1 MTIHVVIGPPC
12 GGKSSYVI
20 EHAEPGTPRFDHD
33 LIAST
38 VAGMKLGHD
47 VPSGVARITTA
58 MRRGMIGYLIDPETP
73 TPTAWLIWSWPP
85 QTLMQTFADM
95 GAQFHLVD
103 PGIDECIARAMRDN
117 RPEGTIDRIKEW
129 YANPPVLPVTE
140 DEEKGEDMKNLVKSF
155 EVKADSLNEET
166 GEFTGYASVFNVVD
180 SYGDVVRKGAF
191 TETLKE
197 WADNGRTL
205 PVLYGHDFR
214 DPFSNIGGVTSAVED
229 DHGLKI
235 TARLDMDN
243 PKAAQV
249 HRLLKEGRLSE
260 MSFAYYVREAAWV
273 TEDEKEVY
281 ELRDLKLLEVSVVP
295 IGANPATSIT
305 DVKAFL
311 STAVKQADGTE
322 RDALTAALEALDTPG
337 KSEEDT
343 GSNPPASGRANAIR
357 AHLAFMEAL

>member
-1 MTIHVVIGPPC
+1 MTIHVVVGPPC
-12 GGKSSYVI
+12 SGKSTFVQTNAP
-20 EHAEPGTPRFDHD
+20 EGAPRWDFDHV
-33 LIAST
+33 AST
-38 VAGMKLGHD
+38 VAGMATSHD
-47 VPSGVARITTA
+47 IPAPVRELVLA
-58 MRRGMIGYLIDPETP
+58 MRRGLMGYVLDAETQIEELWIIHASPSPTTIQRLAAIG
-73 TPTAWLIWSWPP
+73 AV
-85 QTLMQTFADM
+85 
-95 GAQFHLVD
+95 FHLLD
-103 PGIDECIARAMRDN
+103 PGMEECLARAQREN
-117 RPEGTIDRIKEW
+117 RPEFTEDAIRAW
-129 YANPPVLPVTE
+129 YDNPPELP
-140 DEEKGEDMKNLVKSF
+140 EEKGEDMKNLVKSF
-155 EVKADSLNEET
+155 GVKAEAFNEET
-166 GEFTGYASVFNVVD
+166 GEFTGYASVFDVVD

-197 WADNGRTL
+197 WAESSRTI

-260 MSFAYYVREAAWV
+260 MSFAYYVREAAWDTV
-273 TEDEKEVY
+273 DEQEVY

-322 RDALTAALEALDTPG
+322 RDALAAALEALDT
-337 KSEEDT
+337 KSDEDD
-343 GSNPPASGRANAIR
+343 NPNHPASGRANAIR
-357 AHLAFMEAL
+357 AHIAFMEATK